1 MNIFIH
7 VRFISYP
14 ELISSPKLLI
24 MISKRTFNFLTELK
38 DNNNRDWFQSNKAW
52 YDEAKGDF
60 ENYVSKL
67 ISEIY
72 QFHPEIGPIE
82 PKSAVFRIYRDV
94 RFSKD
99 KSPYKT
105 NMGAHV
111 VVGGKKSGNA
121 GYYFHLEPGGSF
133 LAGGA
138 HMPSPDNLKALR
150 KEIYENIDEFLGII
164 KNKDFIQYF
173 GEIMDEKLVNP
184 PKGFPADFPHIELL
198 KHKGYTVWKP
208 LPDDLVLGQDLL
220 KELGKGFRIMK
231 PFIDF
236 INYSFRME

>member
-1 MNIFIH
+1 
-7 VRFISYP
+7 
-14 ELISSPKLLI
+14 
-24 MISKRTFNFLTELK
+24 MISKRTFDFLAALK
-38 DNNNRDWFQSNKAW
+38 DNNNREWFQANKDW
-52 YDEAKGDF
+52 YEASKKDF
-60 ENYVSKL
+60 ESFVSSL
-67 ISEIY
+67 ISEINR
-72 QFHPEIGPIE
+72 FHPEIGPIE

-111 VVGGKKSGNA
+111 VEGGKKSGNA

-138 HMPSPDNLKALR
+138 HMPPPDKLKALR
-150 KEIYENIDEFLGII
+150 KEIYNNIDEFLEII
-164 KNKDFIQYF
+164 KDRTFHQYF
-173 GEIMDEKLVNP
+173 GDIMDEKLVNP
-184 PKGFPADFPHIELL
+184 PKGFPPDFRYVELL
-198 KHKGYTVWKP
+198 KHKGYTVWKH
-208 LPDDLVLGQDLL
+208 LPDDLVPGPNLL

-236 INYSFRME
+236 INYSFRMD

>member
-1 MNIFIH
+1 
-7 VRFISYP
+7 
-14 ELISSPKLLI
+14 
-24 MISKRTFNFLTELK
+24 MISKRTLNFLVQLK
-38 DNNNRDWFQSNKAW
+38 NNNNRDWFQTNKEW
-52 YDEAKGDF
+52 YKESKKDF
-60 ENYVSKL
+60 EAFISSL
-67 ISEIY
+67 ISEIN
-72 QFHPEIGPIE
+72 QFSPEIGPIE
-82 PKSAVFRIYRDV
+82 PKSVIFRIFRDV

-111 VVGGKKSGNA
+111 VAGGKKSGNA
-121 GYYFHLEPGGSF
+121 GYYFHLEPDGSF

-138 HMPSPDNLKALR
+138 HMPPPDKLKALR

-164 KNKDFIQYF
+164 KDKSFNQYF
-173 GEIMDEKLVNP
+173 GEIMDEKLVKP
-184 PKGFPADFPHIELL
+184 PKDFPADFPHIELL

-208 LPDDLVLGQDLL
+208 LPDDIITGQYLL

-236 INYSFRME
+236 INYSYKVE